1 MITIEPRCETIE
13 RTAERA
19 IEIARFAN
27 EPVSFIFNGVKVIVK
42 KDYDPFAVM
51 LLQQMLQSNFVERLD
66 DFQSYSYKTDA
77 TKELIKEWVKS
88 DPSVQS
94 MLVEHALA

>member
-27 EPVSFIFNGVKVIVK
+27 EPVSFIS
-42 KDYDPFAVM
+42 
-51 LLQQMLQSNFVERLD
+51 L
-66 DFQSYSYKTDA
+66 
-77 TKELIKEWVKS
+77 
-88 DPSVQS
+88 
-94 MLVEHALA
+94 